1 MSDRLN
7 ELRNLISEALE
18 KTRPMKVYPKQQS
31 EYLGFVDFSN
41 DPQDPDIHIVGYGVL
56 SYSRLAKEAAEGLR
70 RIADIV
76 PNSPN
81 TALSLLLMQYSTATI
96 GKIRALAEAQNLISS
111 SQGKRTQ
118 TLAKKARG

>member
-1 MSDRLN
+1 MENRPN
-7 ELRNLISEALE
+7 ELKKLIAETLGSIPA
-18 KTRPMKVYPKQQS
+18 KFRIQPSQRS

-56 SYSRLAKEAAEGLR
+56 TYSRLAKQAAEGLR
-70 RIADIV
+70 KIADMV
-76 PNSPN
+76 SNSPN
-81 TALSLLLMQYSTATI
+81 AALEQLTQKYSVAMS
-96 GKIRALAEAQNLISS
+96 KIRALAEAQNLISS